1 MPSMLINLQVSFACY
16 HPELPLII
24 SGSEDGTV
32 KVLIPRLT
40 PIRRITNQVQ
50 LWHSS
55 TYKLEQSLNYGLE
68 RAWCVSYQRA
78 QQHIAIGYDD
88 GMVVLKMGREQ
99 PAVSMDSSGKII
111 SAKANDIVTTTIKSS
126 DVANIKDGDRI
137 VLPLKELGTTELYP
151 QSLMHSPNGR
161 FVAVC
166 GDGEW

>member
-1 MPSMLINLQVSFACY
+1 MLINLQVSFACY

>member
-1 MPSMLINLQVSFACY
+1 MSFDHLFILPGLLTDFQVSFACY

-32 KVLIPRLT
+32 K
-40 PIRRITNQVQ
+40 

-68 RAWCVSYQRA
+68 RAWCVSYQKSK
-78 QQHIAIGYDD
+78 QHIAIGYDD

-111 SAKANDIVTTTIKSS
+111 SAKANDIITTTIKSS
-126 DVANIKDGDRI
+126 DIANVKDGDRI